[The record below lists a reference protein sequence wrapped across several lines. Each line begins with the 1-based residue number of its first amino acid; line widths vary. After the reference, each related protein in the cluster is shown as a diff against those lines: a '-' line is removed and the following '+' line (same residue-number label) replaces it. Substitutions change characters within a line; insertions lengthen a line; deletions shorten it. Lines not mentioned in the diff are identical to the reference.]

1 MPIKRNASSDCL
13 SIDYLITGSIPPLL
27 NGWHLIILLNIRK
40 IPLYGPCAFNASI
53 LYFEQ
58 VGSNLQF
65 DPIKG
70 DIIERQALIKAI
82 KIFVKTVFKI
92 INTKSSRQ
100 NFSSFFT
107 SSRKYAF
114 PAHTRHTF
122 TKSVFV
128 LSLPFAWLICSLH
141 YYLRI
146 KTMKLLIFML
156 QTN

>member
-27 NGWHLIILLNIRK
+27 NGWHLIILFKVRK

-70 DIIERQALIKAI
+70 DIIER
-82 KIFVKTVFKI
+82 
-92 INTKSSRQ
+92 
-100 NFSSFFT
+100 
-107 SSRKYAF
+107 
-114 PAHTRHTF
+114 
-122 TKSVFV
+122 
-128 LSLPFAWLICSLH
+128 
-141 YYLRI
+141 
-146 KTMKLLIFML
+146 
-156 QTN
+156 